1 MCGIVG
7 AVSTRDIVPVLVLG
21 LERLEYRG
29 YDSCGVAVY
38 AQDGIP
44 GLRRARSTAR
54 VAELAQ
60 QVANGAVQGTLGI
73 AHTRW
78 ATHGAPALHN
88 AHPHF
93 SHGTGNDAAHK
104 AGPNGEIVPAKPGRV
119 ALVHNGIIEN
129 HDELRAAL
137 QGKGYVFDSQT
148 DTEVIAH
155 LIDSLYDGDL
165 FEAVQAAVAQLQGA
179 YAIAVFCRDEP
190 HRLVGAR
197 AGSPLILGVGKDGQ
211 EHFLASDAMALAGVT
226 DQIVYLEEGDL
237 VDLQLGK
244 YWLLDKAHKAVA
256 PAQRPVKTVVA
267 HSGAAELGPYRH
279 YMQKE
284 IFEQPRAIADTLEG
298 VEGIVPE
305 LFDAQMNHA
314 PGSNAAHVFAK
325 IDSVLILACGTSY
338 YSGCAAK
345 YWLESIAK
353 VPTQVEVASEYRYR
367 DSVPNPNTLVVT
379 ITQSGETAD
388 TLAALRHAKS
398 LGMQHTLTICNV
410 ATSAMVR
417 ECSLA
422 YVTRAGVEIGVAST
436 KAFTTQLA
444 GLFLLTLALAQAKGR
459 LSEAEEARHLKA
471 MRHLPAALQA
481 VLALEPQ
488 IIAWSEDFA
497 KKENALFLGR
507 GLHYPIALEGALKLK
522 EISYIHAE
530 AYPAGE
536 LKHGPLAL
544 VTGEMPVVTVAP
556 NDALLEKLKSNL
568 HEVRAR
574 GGVLYVL
581 ADADTRIDSG
591 DGLHVIRMPEHYGE
605 LSPLL
610 HVVPLQLLAY
620 HTACARGTDVD
631 KPRNLAKSVTVE

>member
-7 AVSTRDIVPVLVLG
+7 AVSTRNIVPILVQG
-21 LERLEYRG
+21 LQRLEYRG

-38 AQDGIP
+38 RDG
-44 GLRRARSTAR
+44 LKRARSTSR
-54 VAELAQ
+54 VAELMD
-60 QVANGAVQGTLGI
+60 QVSSERLEGTTGI

-78 ATHGAPALHN
+78 ATHGAPAVHN

-93 SHGTGNDAAHK
+93 SHGPGQDEAATR
-104 AGPNGEIVPAKPGRV
+104 PGRI

-129 HDELRAAL
+129 HDELRAML
-137 QGKGYVFDSQT
+137 KDKGYAFASQT

-155 LIDSLYDGDL
+155 LVDSHYDGDL
-165 FEAVQAAVAQLQGA
+165 FEAVKAALPQLHGA
-179 YAIAVFCRDEP
+179 YAIAVFCKDEP
-190 HRLVGAR
+190 HRVIGAR
-197 AGSPLILGVGKDGQ
+197 AGSPLILGVGVEEG
-211 EHFLASDAMALAGVT
+211 ENFLASDAMALAGVT
-226 DQIVYLEEGDL
+226 NQIVYLEEGDV
-237 VDLQLGK
+237 VDVQLGK
-244 YWLLDKAHKAVA
+244 YWVVDKNHNPV
-256 PAQRPVKTVVA
+256 QREVKTVQA

-284 IFEQPRAIADTLEG
+284 IFEQPRAIADTLDG
-298 VEGIVPE
+298 VQGIVPE
-305 LFDAQMNHA
+305 LFGD
-314 PGSNAAHVFAK
+314 SAHRVFK
-325 IDSVLILACGTSY
+325 EIDSVLILACGTSY
-338 YSGCAAK
+338 YSGCTAK
-345 YWLESIAK
+345 YWMESIAK
-353 VPTQVEVASEYRYR
+353 IPVQVEVASEYRYR
-367 DSVPNPNTLVVT
+367 DSVPNPKTLVVT

-388 TLAALRHAKS
+388 TLAALRHAQS
-398 LGMQHTLTICNV
+398 LGMKHTLTICNV
-410 ATSAMVR
+410 STSAMVR

-422 YVTRAGVEIGVAST
+422 YITRAGVEIGVAST

-459 LSEAEEARHLKA
+459 LSEEEEAAHMKA
-471 MRHLPAALQA
+471 MRHLPAALQS

-488 IIAWSEDFA
+488 VISWAEDFA
-497 KKENALFLGR
+497 KMENALFLGR
-507 GLHYPIALEGALKLK
+507 GRHYPIALEGALKLK

-544 VTGEMPVVTVAP
+544 VTSAMPVVTVAP
-556 NDALLEKLKSNL
+556 NDTLLEKLKSNMQ
-568 HEVRAR
+568 EVRAR

-581 ADADTRIDSG
+581 ADADSRIESEEG
-591 DGLHVIRMPEHYGE
+591 IHVIRMPEHYGA